1 MAEIDTPR
9 DQLGAIM
16 ASFTIISFGFKYG
29 EPYPEADMRVD
40 LSNRIANPQDHLP
53 KGAIGTDAMVKRAVL
68 GSDQNR
74 KIFESYFTRSRKLSR
89 LKEHSVVAF
98 GCTSGI
104 HRSVVFANELAE
116 RLAAVGCKVD
126 VEHRHLKP

>member
-1 MAEIDTPR
+1 MPAFKIV
-9 DQLGAIM
+9 
-16 ASFTIISFGFKYG
+16 SFGFKYG

-40 LSNRIANPQDHLP
+40 LRNRIANPQDHLP
-53 KGAIGTDAMVKRAVL
+53 KGAIGTDAVVRRAVL

-74 KIFESYFTRSRKLSR
+74 KIFESYFMRVRKLAR
-89 LKEHSVVAF
+89 QQEHSVVAF

-116 RLAAVGCKVD
+116 RLMAAGYKVEVD
-126 VEHRHLKP
+126 HQHLRPRE